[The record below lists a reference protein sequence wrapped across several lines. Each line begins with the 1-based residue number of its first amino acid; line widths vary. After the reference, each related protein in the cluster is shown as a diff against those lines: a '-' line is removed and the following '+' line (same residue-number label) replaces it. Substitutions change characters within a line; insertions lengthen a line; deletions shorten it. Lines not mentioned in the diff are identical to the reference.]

1 MAKRLVSAEPNALI
15 QAANSKGIMSLLA
28 INEKTGVDRKTLKLI
43 NEGAPV
49 KETTIKKIAD
59 KLRVPI
65 THLLSQRQTETLQ
78 PNSDGSSRRLY
89 ELALQPL
96 NAILLK
102 EMLEQVS
109 LPNGIV
115 WSLNLDD
122 VSAELESQLLKFES
136 IVQEWLLLINGWD
149 SWADKQRDLK
159 TQLAKV
165 RISTD
170 VENRIQELASVG
182 LKIFGKSYI
191 RWTVEDSRGPYGDFH
206 NAIEYRSICIGAIA
220 VESKKQTTSKIN
232 IDPGEEPPRLF
243 EDQPLHINDVY
254 VDGILV
260 WSRPK
265 SPPFDKNGIPN
276 FD

>member
-65 THLLSQRQTETLQ
+65 IHLLSQRQTETLQ

-102 EMLEQVS
+102 EILEQVS

-136 IVQEWLLLINGWD
+136 IVQEWLLLING
-149 SWADKQRDLK
+149 
-159 TQLAKV
+159 
-165 RISTD
+165 
-170 VENRIQELASVG
+170 
-182 LKIFGKSYI
+182 
-191 RWTVEDSRGPYGDFH
+191 
-206 NAIEYRSICIGAIA
+206 
-220 VESKKQTTSKIN
+220 
-232 IDPGEEPPRLF
+232 
-243 EDQPLHINDVY
+243 
-254 VDGILV
+254 
-260 WSRPK
+260 
-265 SPPFDKNGIPN
+265 
-276 FD
+276 